1 MTYLGM
7 VSVVRSGVRV
17 QFMKLTLKEMFL
29 KGCHKGIESDML
41 DKLLVTI
48 LWLTE
53 SRLCKQRVVLY
64 RIFVYKLKV

>member
-29 KGCHKGIESDML
+29 KGCHKGIESDMWYR
-41 DKLLVTI
+41 LLVTI
-48 LWLTE
+48 LWLT
-53 SRLCKQRVVLY
+53 
-64 RIFVYKLKV
+64 